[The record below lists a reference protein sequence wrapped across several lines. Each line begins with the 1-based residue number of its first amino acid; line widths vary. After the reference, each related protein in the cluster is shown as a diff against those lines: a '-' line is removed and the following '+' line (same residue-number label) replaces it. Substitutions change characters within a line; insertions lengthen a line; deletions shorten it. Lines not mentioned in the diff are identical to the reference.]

1 MNKDDTFF
9 SDEELQVFQ
18 VMERNEEVLGPENRV
33 DPIESWQAGW
43 AEGWQEGADDKAKE
57 IASALLA
64 EGMDNRLIL
73 KVTGISDVV
82 LSDVKAK
89 KIDKE

>member
-9 SDEELQVFQ
+9 S
-18 VMERNEEVLGPENRV
+18 
-33 DPIESWQAGW
+33 
-43 AEGWQEGADDKAKE
+43 
-57 IASALLA
+57 

>member
-33 DPIESWQAGW
+33 IHRILASWMGRRLAG
-43 AEGWQEGADDKAKE
+43 G
-57 IASALLA
+57 
-64 EGMDNRLIL
+64 R
-73 KVTGISDVV
+73 
-82 LSDVKAK
+82 
-89 KIDKE
+89 

>member
-1 MNKDDTFF
+1 MMNRDDTFF

-33 DPIESWQAGW
+33 DPIGSWQSGW

-57 IASALLA
+57 IASALLT
-64 EGMDNRLIL
+64 EGMDDRIIL
-73 KVTGISDVV
+73 KVTGISEAV
-82 LSDVKAK
+82 LADVKAK
-89 KIDKE
+89 K